1 MLNRVQLSLI
11 IDDNDVY
18 NNLVIP
24 AKQNKDL
31 HPLCIR
37 LLSAYYYNEE
47 VRNIIDGVSD
57 EDYEEVSESPVMEAI
72 NNLRNN
78 LAMQAFL
85 SSDLAKVIEDGAEDI
100 ADIATNG
107 GTVNVSNV
115 KVEFSKN
122 QAGNT
127 NVRLLTDSQEE
138 IKPENL
144 TKSAST
150 KGQEPDALFL
160 INFLAR
166 KMGIDLADAYN
177 DSSSEVTNNT
187 DIPVV
192 SETVIQTEPEQVV
205 ITKQEVIAETND
217 SMFNEDFTVEE
228 APITVEEPLV
238 EKVEPVVTE
247 AEPLSED
254 ASGAINDLLSSLLG

>member
-11 IDDNDVY
+11 IDDKDVY
-18 NNLVIP
+18 DNLIMP

-47 VRNIIDGVSD
+47 VRNIVDGVS
-57 EDYEEVSESPVMEAI
+57 EDCDTISDSPVMDAI

-85 SSDLAKVIEDGAEDI
+85 SSDLSKVIEDGAEDI

-115 KVEFSKN
+115 KVEFTKN

-138 IKPENL
+138 LKTENL
-144 TKSAST
+144 TKSTSPT
-150 KGQEPDALFL
+150 GQEPDALFL

-166 KMGIDLADAYN
+166 RLGIDLSDAYTG
-177 DSSSEVTNNT
+177 SSLSE
-187 DIPVV
+187 DIKEEAPVI
-192 SETVIQTEPEQVV
+192 SETVIQSEPVQVV
-205 ITKQEVIAETND
+205 NDKPEVTTENND
-217 SMFNEDFTVEE
+217 DLFNEDFAMEE
-228 APITVEEPLV
+228 TTPIIEEPTV
-238 EKVEPVVTE
+238 VEPIAEAKTE
-247 AEPLSED
+247 ED
-254 ASGAINDLLSSLLG
+254 ASGSINDLLSSLFG